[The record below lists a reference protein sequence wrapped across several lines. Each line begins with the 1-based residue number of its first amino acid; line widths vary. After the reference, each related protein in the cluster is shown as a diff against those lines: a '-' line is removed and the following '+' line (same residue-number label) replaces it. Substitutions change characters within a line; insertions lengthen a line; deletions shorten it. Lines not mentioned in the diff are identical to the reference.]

1 MMTARQLDIPVRQWV
16 PDWVA
21 IAATFLIILPIT
33 MLNGTYTGSMVEVSN
48 TLGAYTEDI
57 TIGYYA
63 ASAGMAVA
71 YPIVPKVLNAF
82 STKSLL
88 LVNLALQFLLSW
100 VCARSTNTDIL
111 IAFSF
116 VIGFLKGFLMLW
128 FIRRATKIFS
138 PRNIRSQFYA
148 YFYPMVYGGGQLSM
162 VVTALLAYHYD
173 WKYMYYFMMILITI
187 AILAVIILL
196 RHDRPS
202 HSIPLKELHISEMVV
217 VSTAI
222 LMLIYVITY
231 GKILDWTAST
241 RIITYIVIAPL
252 LMALF
257 IHYQFHSPTPYVS
270 LKPLFQVRTIVGYF
284 YMMLVM
290 FLSTSTTLLTSYMTT
305 IINIDNTRTY
315 TLYVYLLPGYL
326 LGAFICYWWFKWQ
339 RWRFRYL
346 VAGGMGCFVIFFG
359 LLYFTVSPDST
370 YEMLYL
376 PIFFRGLGMLTL
388 IIAFALFAV
397 EDLNPKHLLSNAF
410 FLILSRSVMAPV
422 LASAFYSNMLYRLQ
436 QKYIVQLSENMTLI
450 DPEASTRFS
459 SSLAGNTAQGH
470 GVNEALQLAT
480 GNLYTTLRQQATLLS
495 LKEILGWFLTLT
507 LVIAVV
513 SAFIPF
519 HKTIRVPQVRTG
531 EDMV

>member
-1 MMTARQLDIPVRQWV
+1 
-16 PDWVA
+16 
-21 IAATFLIILPIT
+21 
-33 MLNGTYTGSMVEVSN
+33 
-48 TLGAYTEDI
+48 
-57 TIGYYA
+57 
-63 ASAGMAVA
+63 
-71 YPIVPKVLNAF
+71 
-82 STKSLL
+82 
-88 LVNLALQFLLSW
+88 
-100 VCARSTNTDIL
+100 
-111 IAFSF
+111 
-116 VIGFLKGFLMLW
+116 
-128 FIRRATKIFS
+128 
-138 PRNIRSQFYA
+138 
-148 YFYPMVYGGGQLSM
+148 
-162 VVTALLAYHYD
+162 
-173 WKYMYYFMMILITI
+173 
-187 AILAVIILL
+187 
-196 RHDRPS
+196 
-202 HSIPLKELHISEMVV
+202 MVV

-326 LGAFICYWWFKWQ
+326 LGAFICYLWFKWQ

-507 LVIAVV
+507 LVIAIV